1 MKRGTALEILDG
13 PYRGRRGV
21 FIERT
26 KDRDRF
32 IVEIRVMGKTFQ
44 TRLALERSQIRLAV
58 PR

>member
-1 MKRGTALEILDG
+1 MKRGQQLLIVDG
-13 PYRGRRGV
+13 PYSGRCGI

-44 TRLALERSQIRLAV
+44 TRLALERSQIRLVV